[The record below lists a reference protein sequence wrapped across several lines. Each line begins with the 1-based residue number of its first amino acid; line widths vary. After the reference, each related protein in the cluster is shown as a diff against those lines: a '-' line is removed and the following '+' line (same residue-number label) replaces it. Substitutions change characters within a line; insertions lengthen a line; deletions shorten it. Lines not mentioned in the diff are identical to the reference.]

1 MSWKSR
7 PSSPTKRGNVIFVA
21 FGAGRSAGS
30 AAAAQEPPAPPP
42 PMPEAHEGVSAFFTA
57 AEAARLCGATRA
69 QLRSLDRAGIAPPTG
84 HHAGKRYY
92 TFRDLIVLR
101 AASGLLA
108 RRVRTGELA
117 AAVRALRQALPEGST
132 PLSRLRIVSDG
143 KRILVRDG
151 TVPFEAVTGQ
161 TVLDFE
167 VRSLRDDVVRLLRP
181 AESGRR
187 VHEAYELYVRASA
200 LDESPDTLGEA
211 EDLYRRAVAL
221 DPWLG
226 MAYTN
231 LGNVKFRQG
240 HTDEALVLYEKALS
254 LDPHQ
259 PEAQYNVGYVLLE
272 RGQPAAALPHLEA
285 SVRGD
290 GTFADA
296 FFYLAMAHESVGQSE
311 RAAPHWKRYLALEPE
326 GPWSEIARRH
336 LEGD

>member
-1 MSWKSR
+1 LNAVASKSR
-7 PSSPTKRGNVIFVA
+7 PTKKGNVIFVA
-21 FGAGRSAGS
+21 FGPGHAAGG
-30 AAAAQEPPAPPP
+30 AAAAHAPPP
-42 PMPEAHEGVSAFFTA
+42 PPPAAPEPNEGVTAFFTA
-57 AEAARLCGATRA
+57 AEAARLCGVTRA
-69 QLRSLDRAGIAPPTG
+69 RLRGLDRAGIAPPTG
-84 HHAGKRYY
+84 RRGGKRYY

-108 RRVRTGELA
+108 RHVRTVELA
-117 AAVRALRQALPEGST
+117 AAVRALRLALPEGAA

-151 TVPFEAVTGQ
+151 TRPFEAVTGQ

-167 VRSLRDDVVRLLRP
+167 VRTLRDDVVRMLRP
-181 AESGRR
+181 ADSGRR

-200 LDESPDTLGEA
+200 LDEAPETLAEA
-211 EDLYRRAVAL
+211 EDLYRRAIGL
-221 DPWLG
+221 DPWLA

-240 HTDEALVLYEKALS
+240 HTDEALVLYEKALA
-254 LDPHQ
+254 LDAHQ

-296 FFYLAMAHESVGQSE
+296 YFYLAMAHESVGQGE
-311 RAAPHWKRYLALEPE
+311 RAAPHWQRYLALEPE
-326 GPWSEIARRH
+326 GPWADIARRH
-336 LEGD
+336 LEGG

>member
-1 MSWKSR
+1 
-7 PSSPTKRGNVIFVA
+7 
-21 FGAGRSAGS
+21 
-30 AAAAQEPPAPPP
+30 
-42 PMPEAHEGVSAFFTA
+42 
-57 AEAARLCGATRA
+57 
-69 QLRSLDRAGIAPPTG
+69 
-84 HHAGKRYY
+84 
-92 TFRDLIVLR
+92 
-101 AASGLLA
+101 
-108 RRVRTGELA
+108 
-117 AAVRALRQALPEGST
+117 
-132 PLSRLRIVSDG
+132 
-143 KRILVRDG
+143 
-151 TVPFEAVTGQ
+151 
-161 TVLDFE
+161 
-167 VRSLRDDVVRLLRP
+167 
-181 AESGRR
+181 
-187 VHEAYELYVRASA
+187 
-200 LDESPDTLGEA
+200 
-211 EDLYRRAVAL
+211 
-221 DPWLG
+221 